1 MHLIT
6 IPIIIGILSGLISI
20 FLGIWLIG
28 ITKGNLRK
36 ISLFLTITTI
46 ILFIDGIIGFSVNI
60 TGMSVNNN
68 LLGKIITEF
77 SDKTKLQK
85 IEYLIINIL
94 ILLTL
99 LYMQNIIRNANKK

>member
-36 ISLFLTITTI
+36 ISVFLTVVTI

-60 TGMSVNNN
+60 TGLSVNNN
-68 LLGKIITEF
+68 SLGKIITGF
-77 SDKTKLQK
+77 SDKTKLQI
-85 IEYLIINIL
+85 IEYFIINAL

-99 LYMQNIIRNANKK
+99 FHMQKMIRNVNK